1 MHAQRLIV
9 ESGDKE
15 TFSSALKDIIKNSKP
30 DAVGV
35 AGGAIHALWA
45 LHGLG
50 SIDTEA
56 VAMGL
61 KNKSPGARRAAAS
74 HSTKIRRVFKNIDDS
89 SSRPR
94 SSSPKRCLVSNF

>member
-9 ESGDKE
+9 ESGDKK
-15 TFSSALKDIIKNSKP
+15 TFSSKLKNIIKNSKP
-30 DAVGV
+30 DAVGI

-56 VAMGL
+56 LSG
-61 KNKSPGARRAAAS
+61 
-74 HSTKIRRVFKNIDDS
+74 
-89 SSRPR
+89 
-94 SSSPKRCLVSNF
+94 